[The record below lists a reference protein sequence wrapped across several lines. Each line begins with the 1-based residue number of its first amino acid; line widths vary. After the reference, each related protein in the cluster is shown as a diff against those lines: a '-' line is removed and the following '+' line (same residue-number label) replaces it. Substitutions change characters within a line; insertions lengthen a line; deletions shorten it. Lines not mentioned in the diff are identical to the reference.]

1 MALAVPRS
9 SGDLIADRRYAY
21 AIDMA
26 AEGLH
31 AEAADVIEQ
40 ALELAPGW
48 PEGWLGLAE
57 TRERAG
63 DRAGAIAA
71 FGRARDL
78 DPTDRLGAALH
89 LARLGVGSAPDAPP
103 AAYVR
108 DLFDAYAGGF
118 ETALVDRLG
127 YQAPRLIATALAAA
141 APERRFR
148 HGLDLGCGTG
158 LMAAALAGRTERLD
172 GVDLSPAMVA
182 QARAKGLYANLR
194 VGEIVADLA
203 GPVGPY
209 DLVLAADVFCY
220 LGDLAPVLRAAR
232 GRVDGGAL
240 LAFSVERGDAGF
252 ALGDS
257 LRYRHAADYVAATLA
272 ATGWG
277 GLAITDATLRV
288 DRGEPVPGLVVTA
301 KVD

>member
-21 AIDMA
+21 ALDMA

-31 AEAADVIEQ
+31 AEAAELIEQ
-40 ALELAPGW
+40 ALELAPAW

-57 TRERAG
+57 TREHAG
-63 DRAGAIAA
+63 DGAGAIAA
-71 FGRARDL
+71 LRRARDL

-89 LARLGVGSAPDAPP
+89 LARLGADTAPEAPP

-108 DLFDAYAGGF
+108 DLFDAYARDF
-118 ETALVDRLG
+118 ETALVDKLG
-127 YQAPRLIATALAAA
+127 YRAPQLIAAALERA
-141 APERRFR
+141 APGRFFA

-158 LMAAALAGRTERLD
+158 LMAEALAGRATQLD
-172 GVDLSPAMVA
+172 GVDLSAAMVA
-182 QARAKGLYANLR
+182 KARGKGLYADLR
-194 VGEIVADLA
+194 VGEIVADLSA
-203 GPVGPY
+203 PVGPY

-232 GRVDGGAL
+232 ARSTAGAV
-240 LAFSVERGDAGF
+240 LAFSVERGTAGF

-257 LRYRHAADYVAATLA
+257 LRYRHGADYVAATLA
-272 ATGWG
+272 GAGWSDI
-277 GLAITDATLRV
+277 AIGEAALRA
-288 DRGEPVPGLVVTA
+288 DRGAPVMGLVVTA
-301 KVD
+301 MSG

>member
-1 MALAVPRS
+1 MALPVPRS

-21 AIDMA
+21 ALDMA

-31 AEAADVIEQ
+31 AEAAELIEQ
-40 ALELAPGW
+40 ALELAPAW

-57 TRERAG
+57 ARERAG
-63 DRAGAIAA
+63 DGAGAIAA
-71 FGRARDL
+71 LRRARDL

-89 LARLGVGSAPDAPP
+89 LARLGADAAPQAPP

-108 DLFDAYAGGF
+108 DLFDAYAGDF
-118 ETALVDRLG
+118 ETALVDKLG
-127 YQAPRLIATALAAA
+127 YRAPQLIAAALERA
-141 APERRFR
+141 APGRRFA

-158 LMAAALAGRTERLD
+158 LMADALAGRAARLD
-172 GVDLSPAMVA
+172 GVDLSAAMVA
-182 QARAKGLYANLR
+182 KARAKGLYTDLR

-203 GPVGPY
+203 APVGPY

-232 GRVDGGAL
+232 ARATAGAV
-240 LAFSVERGDAGF
+240 LAFSVERGAAGF

-257 LRYRHAADYVAATLA
+257 LRYRHSADYITATLA
-272 ATGWG
+272 AAGWADVTIG
-277 GLAITDATLRV
+277 EAPLRA
-288 DRGEPVPGLVVTA
+288 DRGAPVIGLVVTA
-301 KVD
+301 ISG